1 MVKTD
6 DMEADDMSG
15 VDREADRYVVRLSC
29 GHEALE
35 VVEPGERATAA
46 GDSYAC
52 RECDRSQTI
61 VESFRV
67 DP

>member
-6 DMEADDMSG
+6 DMEAD
-15 VDREADRYVVRLSC
+15 RYVVRLVC

-35 VVEPGERATAA
+35 VVGPGESATPVGA
-46 GDSYAC
+46 GYLC
-52 RECDRSQTI
+52 RECNRDQRVI
-61 VESFRV
+61 ESFRV

>member
-1 MVKTD
+1 MTGGVAV
-6 DMEADDMSG
+6 ADE
-15 VDREADRYVVRLSC
+15 VEDRYVVRLSC

-35 VVEPGERATAA
+35 AVSVSEIATPV
-46 GDSYAC
+46 GDYFAC
-52 RECDRSQTI
+52 KECQRRQQI